1 MKDKSKR
8 LTVVNTEKKLS
19 EKKEIQQVIVQPS
32 SSSSSHAPGFN
43 PNLYLL
49 KSVWD
54 SVFEIKTDVSGQKY
68 IFGKLP
74 VVTKYGITMYAD
86 DGNVEIPQ
94 LAEGLPYDQRTIG
107 FNPETTQIEVIGG
120 TGGG

>member
-8 LTVVNTEKKLS
+8 LTVVNTGKKPA
-19 EKKEIQQVIVQPS
+19 EKKEVQQIVVQPS

-54 SVFEIKTDVSGQKY
+54 SVFEIKTDGSGQKY

-94 LAEGLPYDQRTIG
+94 LAEIEENNEIQGALFARRR
-107 FNPETTQIEVIGG
+107 FNGG
-120 TGGG
+120 HKVNEM